1 MPDPI
6 FERYKEV
13 LKAGHVAM
21 LQGRLEDALEHY
33 REAAVIAD
41 ERPLP
46 HTCLGN
52 VLLRLGRVDE
62 ALAAYAKALG
72 RAPFDEAALN
82 GRAEALLAADRRREA
97 AEVLERLAEVQE
109 QSGREPEAVA
119 TLQRALRLQETKRGR
134 RRLDELLAPLGPDHG
149 APAEPAVTEPATTEP
164 LTAAERAGEGPAST
178 GAVGAPAT
186 TRPEALPEVGAPS
199 DHEGAADEPEGPAE
213 ATLAAAVPAAPV
225 PAPLAHPDPE
235 AFLEDAERA
244 RDGGRTLEALALYVL
259 ASDAYARA
267 EAPEAALEVCQR
279 ALEVGPDAPA
289 VHLALARLYFARNWR
304 ERAVEKV
311 VLIDR
316 LLDLQ
321 PAPAARRELAALA
334 AAYEAQDP
342 RLAAIAGTSGGT
354 SRPAA

>member
-21 LQGRLEDALEHY
+21 LQGRLEDALGHY
-33 REAAVIAD
+33 REAAAIAD

-46 HTCLGN
+46 HTSMGN
-52 VLLRLGRVDE
+52 VLLRMGHVDE

-72 RAPFDEAALN
+72 RSPADEAALN

-97 AEVLERLAEVQE
+97 AEVLERLAEVLE
-109 QSGREPEAVA
+109 ESGREPEAAA
-119 TLQRALRLQETKRGR
+119 TLQRALHLQETKRGR
-134 RRLDELLAPLGPDHG
+134 HRLDELTARLGTGQAVPAEAA
-149 APAEPAVTEPATTEP
+149 APAEGEPAEP
-164 LTAAERAGEGPAST
+164 TVAAEPAGPAQPS
-178 GAVGAPAT
+178 P
-186 TRPEALPEVGAPS
+186 PEV
-199 DHEGAADEPEGPAE
+199 
-213 ATLAAAVPAAPV
+213 AAAI

-267 EAPEAALEVCQR
+267 GAPEAALEVCQR

-311 VLIDR
+311 VLIER
-316 LLDLQ
+316 LLELQ

-334 AAYEAQDP
+334 AANVAQDP
-342 RLAAIAGTSGGT
+342 RLATIAGTSGGT